1 MADDTSFMEGYIS
14 PTKGRKE
21 SQPVQQSSGE
31 EFMSGYMKPGEQLTE
46 QPKVST
52 GEDVARSVFA
62 KGVRGA
68 AALPGMLGDV
78 PKIFGAEKTTFPTTE
93 EYIQK
98 LSSFSPAVQKALEY
112 KAETGP
118 GRYAG
123 SVAEFL
129 PSAALALLPGGQ
141 APLAARLGL
150 GAVGAA
156 GSGVGS
162 QAVEDFYN
170 LGEIPGK
177 GTPYE
182 AGAKLAGAVAGG
194 LAAPSAASRLASLAR
209 GPESVAASRFA
220 AAQAKDIT
228 TGTGAADFA
237 AGAAPATA
245 AGKATEALLKSSA
258 AKASDEGVGAYNA
271 AIEGLKQDVAPR
283 IEKTMEGIFNRP
295 IQMFDEQQILNDRI
309 RQTNSQNYT
318 RVMALPEAQFIQSPE
333 LTAVMG
339 RLPKGTMEDVLE
351 QMRIRGDNPAE
362 FGLVPKGKSWSIS
375 PQGASL
381 KFWDEV
387 KQSLDSQIGS
397 YTDPVTKT
405 IQPGAG
411 RKVANLTGVKSSLVG
426 VLDDAVK
433 DYKNIRFEASELY
446 EARNAV
452 EAGYRYFG
460 DRKPK
465 KLDELRRYVD
475 QKLTPEQKQEF
486 AYGYAAAYR
495 DQLYQNPTDAIRGYF
510 GKLGQFNIDKMRFA
524 LGDDAANQL
533 LGSVNTEFL
542 NNSLRQLSGG
552 SQGLG
557 LLKGAGSG
565 YAAGLAGEA
574 AFAGSNILQALSFTM
589 SPTAIAGMIL
599 GGAGKAVY
607 TVRERKIADQV
618 LRLASDPNESARLGK
633 LIAENADARSFLAKL
648 YGAIGR
654 NVPPVTAQTAAPM
667 PQKEENQGGRIERAS
682 GGRIGAQG
690 KAFNLIKMAELAKRR
705 IGKETEQILD
715 RPDEVVVKALQVA
728 NRNLEG

>member
-1 MADDTSFMEGYIS
+1 MAETDFEFGPIEGKS
-14 PTKGRKE
+14 
-21 SQPVQQSSGE
+21 SSGRE
-31 EFMSGYMKPGEQLTE
+31 TDFQFGKIGETFE
-46 QPKVST
+46 KPKVGT
-52 GEDVARSVFA
+52 GEDVARSALA

-68 AALPGMLGDV
+68 AAIPGMLGDI
-78 PKIFGAEKTTFPTTE
+78 PKIFGAETTTFPTTE
-93 EYIQK
+93 QYIEK
-98 LSSFSPAVQKALEY
+98 LSSVSPAVKKALEY
-112 KAETGP
+112 QPDTTA
-118 GRYAG
+118 GRYVG
-123 SVAEFL
+123 SAAEFL
-129 PSAALALLPGGQ
+129 PSAGLALIPGGQ

-150 GAVGAA
+150 GAVGAV
-156 GSGVGS
+156 GSGIGS
-162 QAVEDFYN
+162 QAAEDY
-170 LGEIPGK
+170 IRK
-177 GTPYE
+177 GAPELAGTGYE
-182 AGAKLAGAVAGG
+182 AGAKLAGALAGG
-194 LAAPSAASRLASLAR
+194 FAAPSAASRLASLAR
-209 GPESVAASRFA
+209 GPESVAASRLA
-220 AAQAKDIT
+220 TAQAKDIA

-245 AGKATEALLKSSA
+245 AGAETRALLKSSA

-271 AIEGLKQDVAPR
+271 AIQRFSEDVAPR

-295 IQMFDEQQILNDRI
+295 IQMFDETQALNDRI
-309 RQTNSQNYT
+309 RQVNSQNYT
-318 RVMALPEAQFIQSPE
+318 RVMALPEAQAIQSPD
-333 LTAVMG
+333 LTGVVG
-339 RLPKGTMEDVLE
+339 RLPKGTIDDVLE
-351 QMRIRGDNPAE
+351 QMRIRGENPASY
-362 FGLVPKGKSWSIS
+362 GLTKTKKGWDIS

-381 KFWDEV
+381 QFWDEV
-387 KQSLDSQIGS
+387 KQNLDSRIGS
-397 YTDPVTKT
+397 LTDPVTKT
-405 IQPGAG
+405 IKPGSAPE
-411 RKVANLTGVKSSLVG
+411 VANLTKLKSDLVTK
-426 VLDDAVK
+426 VLDKAVP
-433 DYKNIRFEASELY
+433 DYKDIRFEASELY
-446 EARNAV
+446 GARNAT
-452 EAGYRYFG
+452 EAGYRYFS

-465 KLDELRRYVD
+465 KLDELRRLVD
-475 QKLTPEQKQEF
+475 TKLTPEQKEQF

-495 DQLYQNPTDAIRGYF
+495 DKLYQNPTDALGVYS

-557 LLKGAGSG
+557 LLKGAGGG

-574 AFAGSNILQALSFTM
+574 AFAGSNILQGLAFTM
-589 SPTAIAGMIL
+589 SPAAIAGMIL

-648 YGAIGR
+648 YGALGR

-690 KAFNLIKMAELAKRR
+690 KAFNLIKAAELAKRR
-705 IGKETEQILD
+705 ISKETEQILD
-715 RPDEVVVKALQVA
+715 KPDETVVRALQIA